1 MIFIAR
7 QAELKTS
14 EGLIATAVIYQ
25 SDKLF
30 PSPTTTKV
38 KISGSNEE
46 KKEVFKDIATKFSSI
61 ENEAD
66 AEQVLRLSN
75 KIDCGILVIVDQETN
90 FFFDDIY
97 QDLSFD
103 DLNYFPSIFNLS
115 GLLFCGNNDIRH
127 QYYQQDIP
135 GLD

>member
-1 MIFIAR
+1 MIFIAP

-25 SDKLF
+25 SDILF

-61 ENEAD
+61 ENQAD
-66 AEQVLRLSN
+66 VEQVIHL
-75 KIDCGILVIVDQETN
+75 
-90 FFFDDIY
+90 
-97 QDLSFD
+97 
-103 DLNYFPSIFNLS
+103 LN
-115 GLLFCGNNDIRH
+115 
-127 QYYQQDIP
+127 
-135 GLD
+135 